1 LLGAPW
7 ITASFTLNN
16 QLRFQGSANY
26 AMVGITGG
34 AILNIALD
42 PILIFGCNMGIA
54 GAAWATVVSQFLS
67 FCVLLIGCTKGGNLR
82 PRISH
87 VQLKFYYYNM
97 IFRGGLPSL
106 ARQGL
111 ASVATICLNRAAGPY
126 GDAAIAAMGVVQ
138 RITMFGSSAMIG
150 FGQGFQPVCG
160 FNFGAGLHG
169 RVKQGF
175 WFCVKTSGGFLLA
188 LSAAGFIF
196 APQLIALFRD
206 DPQVIAYGTTALRF
220 QCVTFSSLG
229 WVIMSNMYLQTI
241 GRTVPAT
248 FLAMARQGVFFIPLV
263 WLLSSTLGMLGIQ
276 MSQMVADI
284 FTLAFAIP
292 IQLKVMREYTS

>member
-1 LLGAPW
+1 
-7 ITASFTLNN
+7 
-16 QLRFQGSANY
+16 
-26 AMVGITGG
+26 
-34 AILNIALD
+34 
-42 PILIFGCNMGIA
+42 
-54 GAAWATVVSQFLS
+54 
-67 FCVLLIGCTKGGNLR
+67 
-82 PRISH
+82 
-87 VQLKFYYYNM
+87 
-97 IFRGGLPSL
+97 
-106 ARQGL
+106 
-111 ASVATICLNRAAGPY
+111 
-126 GDAAIAAMGVVQ
+126 MGVVQ

-160 FNFGAGLHG
+160 FNFGAGLPS